1 MDYFGI
7 DLPCQFYFLT
17 RWTRVKNDEIFELS
31 IRSFHIR
38 ASCRQITVN
47 VSANGTEL
55 ILVCSGT
62 HQVIYGDLR
71 LHKALESSIHL
82 SNDINGLCD
91 FNVISWQADIR
102 TGDGADHT
110 FSGKLLG

>member
-1 MDYFGI
+1 MARMKTQKRF
-7 DLPCQFYFLT
+7 F
-17 RWTRVKNDEIFELS
+17 RIFS
-31 IRSFHIR
+31 KFITSMIT
-38 ASCRQITVN
+38 ATCRQITVN